1 VVKAFKVSKNIPV
14 TSKQPYA
21 TALLEVAKQDA
32 SNALDDNI
40 YIEPINCLKKEANK
54 MWLMPDL
61 KIKITKF

>member
-1 VVKAFKVSKNIPV
+1 VVKAFKVSKNI
-14 TSKQPYA
+14 TIASKQPNG
-21 TALLEVAKQDA
+21 TAVVEVAKQDV